1 MDKTELLQALRATHA
16 PIEAATADLNDDE
29 LLAPAPTLD
38 GWTRKDVLAHV
49 EWCNHYAASVVEGVR
64 TGVDPD
70 PDTDDDAPYDVD
82 VENARILEENR
93 DRSATDVRQ
102 GEAASFQR
110 LLAAVEA
117 ATDDELFLPDR
128 QPWLDGTAAEEV
140 EGNSTLH
147 YREHAPH
154 LR

>member
-1 MDKTELLQALRATHA
+1 MDKTDLLEALRATHA
-16 PIEAATADLNDDE
+16 PIEAAAAVLGDE
-29 LLAPAPTLD
+29 ALFAPAPGLD

-49 EWCNHYAASVVEGVR
+49 EWCTRYAADVVEGLR

-70 PDTDDDAPYDVD
+70 PESRDPAWDVD

-93 DRSATDVRQ
+93 DRA
-102 GEAASFQR
+102 
-110 LLAAVEA
+110 
-117 ATDDELFLPDR
+117 
-128 QPWLDGTAAEEV
+128 AAEEV

-147 YREHAPH
+147 YREHVAH

>member
-1 MDKTELLQALRATHA
+1 MDKTDLLEALRATHA
-16 PIEAATADLNDDE
+16 PIEAAAAVLGDE
-29 LLAPAPTLD
+29 ALFAPAPGLD

-49 EWCNHYAASVVEGVR
+49 EWCTRYAADVVEGLR

-70 PDTDDDAPYDVD
+70 PESRDPAWDVD

-93 DRSATDVRQ
+93 DRAAADVRS
-102 GEAASFQR
+102 GEAASFAR

-117 ATDDELFLPDR
+117 ATEDELFRPDP
-128 QPWLDGTAAEEV
+128 QPWLQGTAAEEV

-147 YREHAPH
+147 YREHVAH